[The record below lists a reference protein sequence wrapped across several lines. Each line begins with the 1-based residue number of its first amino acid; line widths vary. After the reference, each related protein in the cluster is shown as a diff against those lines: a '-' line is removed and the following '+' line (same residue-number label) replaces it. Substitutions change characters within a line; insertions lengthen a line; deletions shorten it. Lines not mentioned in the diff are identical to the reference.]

1 MQLTETKLKEI
12 FNEWNEKA
20 FEGKLP
26 IPNFK
31 LTTTKRMLG
40 SYTLSNRLISV
51 SVFYDRTENEFVNTI
66 VHEMLHYYIHYFNI
80 KDTSAHGRVWKRMAN
95 DLNKRFPEL
104 SIARCGTHSH
114 VVNKNLLELKGG
126 AKKRIVF
133 VGKGKN
139 GNYYGS
145 IIPEKNLNRFHRIY
159 TNWSFLSNIHFI
171 EHYDNEVIMALP
183 TVRTRG
189 AIKRISK
196 DDFDDLMKTKERE
209 IQILSI
215 F

>member
-26 IPNFK
+26 TPNFK
-31 LTTTKRMLG
+31 LTTTKRILG
-40 SYTLSNRLISV
+40 SYTLSKRLISI
-51 SVFYDRTENEFVNTI
+51 SVFYDHTENEFVNTI
-66 VHEMLHYYIHYFNI
+66 VHEMLHYYIHYFRI
-80 KDTSAHGRVWKRMAN
+80 KDTSVHGRVWKRMAN

-104 SIARCGTHSH
+104 SIARCGTCSH
-114 VVNKNLLELKGG
+114 VVNKSLLEGKRST
-126 AKKRIVF
+126 KKRIVF
-133 VGKGKN
+133 IGKGKD
-139 GNYYGS
+139 GNYYAS
-145 IIPEKNLNRFHRIY
+145 IIPKKNLNHFRKVY

-171 EHYDNEVIMALP
+171 EHYDNEVMLTLP

-196 DDFDDLMKTKERE
+196 ESFDDFLNTRE
-209 IQILSI
+209 SEFL
-215 F
+215 FLKGT